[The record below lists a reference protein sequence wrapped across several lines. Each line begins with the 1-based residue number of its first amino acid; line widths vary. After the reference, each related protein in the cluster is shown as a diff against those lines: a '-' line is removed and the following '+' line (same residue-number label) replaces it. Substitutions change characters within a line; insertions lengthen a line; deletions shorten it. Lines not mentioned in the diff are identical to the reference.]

1 MEFFVPLLFNGTIH
15 KAVAEA
21 KMKLSRS
28 IVAAVVVFVFWWAPI
43 LILQLLEVYRVFDS
57 RSFENALLLSFRPRR
72 ACHLTQTNNSGKSLE
87 HQVFHVCTRCMAIF
101 GVTSQGTKYRERL
114 ATNVKPERLRYATIL
129 TQDTWS
135 LSLTTNISKFVYAL
149 HAYFLI
155 GLRCPSGNNKRA
167 MGVTDDSEVQSTME
181 QERTSSIAPSSF
193 APSPL
198 WEKKNPGL
206 LSLHFSHVWNS
217 QDGLLYFNVL
227 PGWKIFTT

>member
-1 MEFFVPLLFNGTIH
+1 
-15 KAVAEA
+15 
-21 KMKLSRS
+21 
-28 IVAAVVVFVFWWAPI
+28 
-43 LILQLLEVYRVFDS
+43 
-57 RSFENALLLSFRPRR
+57 
-72 ACHLTQTNNSGKSLE
+72 
-87 HQVFHVCTRCMAIF
+87 MAIF

-135 LSLTTNISKFVYAL
+135 LSLATNISKFVYAL

-198 WEKKNPGL
+198 
-206 LSLHFSHVWNS
+206 
-217 QDGLLYFNVL
+217 
-227 PGWKIFTT
+227 